1 MKIHSYGKKLMAVAC
16 AVVML
21 VSCMVFAPV
30 SAAKTEIFK
39 ADFEATYPYC
49 TKEGSGNTKYNV
61 VKSNNLVYAKQA
73 KDGSNGV
80 MELYY
85 GKNADVAAFRVLD
98 AEGQVPQTVAN
109 TPYRISFR
117 YKVVNMPTSMLL
129 SFVPNNAEYNSSVY
143 DRFNGQSVHHKIVL
157 DEDTPQG
164 EWLNASFA
172 WVPGSGG
179 SYFNLGL
186 TYVKVNGTAPEA
198 IIGAKVLIDDVVI
211 ETMEDGDYLKVQ
223 HNYNYENAGF
233 NNYQGCE
240 GDALWKT
247 PDARSGYHFDGWFTA
262 AEGGEQVTTFTSA
275 HTNIYAHWSQAVEV
289 TFDADGTTAT
299 RTLGVG
305 NSITR
310 TAPDKVHYK
319 FIGWTTE
326 KDNADTLVDTVTADM
341 STLYAYYEQTE
352 YVITFDPKIGDTQEQ
367 VVSVADAADTVVK
380 FPTLASRAGYRLD
393 GWNDGET
400 TLTGDALTDVP
411 VTGDITYTAVW
422 TKTGE
427 VPEVDGLQSFEDG
440 EFTNLY
446 NTTRTGS
453 ADPSLSLTK
462 AENHTFA
469 GEYSIVAHIKSG
481 LNGERSRPRMVLQDG
496 KGNNFVAEEGKSYTV
511 SFWAKSNILSNAATF
526 YLAAQDIDDIE
537 KQINQTTKVENN
549 DCHTLQS
556 ILINDTK
563 NEVMQAGD
571 SSFPTTWKQYV
582 VTIPS
587 FVAHKAQ
594 NAAATTSYLVLGFTD
609 RGAYGDSYIERDY
622 YIDDIQIAETDTL
635 ENVLTYEALGSNGL
649 TDDDKYGG
657 SDGNQNQL
665 FGTGNARYFSQ
676 GVVPDHSF
684 GTAGAGKVA
693 RIKLTDNAG
702 NFSNCYFGLHNTD
715 GTKLTVATGKS
726 YYVSAWVYAQEELD
740 LKVLFRTTENGGN
753 WCVSGNTTGANN
765 YAAPASDQYALT
777 VPANTWTKVSY
788 LATIPAELQGAAKAY
803 NRLAIGFAKANSEDN
818 SKAFDLYIDDVSV
831 TELTDTTD
839 TLDSFAGNAA
849 LYSKGNDTA
858 YSDGYGAMRF
868 LGGYQTVDG
877 DATKAVIG
885 GVTYTVKQ
893 RGIILGSE
901 TQTGLTLT
909 SESLKVSEATK
920 GLENYWEM
928 RNGSFVT
935 FSLLI
940 KNVAAARTPT
950 KYNFRPYVT
959 VEVNGAEVT
968 LYGKEYDS
976 ISWDDVFAKALKK
989 NPDLDKSWT
998 NSAE

>member
-30 SAAKTEIFK
+30 SAEKAEIFK

-49 TKEGSGNTKYNV
+49 TKEGDSNRFKNV
-61 VKSNNLVYAKQA
+61 VKAGGNVYAKQA

-85 GKNADVAAFRVLD
+85 GKASDVAAFRVLD

-129 SFVPNNAEYNSSVY
+129 SFVPNTENYDSNVYN
-143 DRFNGQSVHHKIVL
+143 RFNGQSVHHKIVL

-186 TYVKVNGTAPEA
+186 TYVKVNGAVPEA

-289 TFDADGTTAT
+289 TFDVDGTTAT

-310 TAPDKVHYK
+310 TAPDKVHYAFK
-319 FIGWTTE
+319 GWTTE
-326 KDNADTLVDTVTADM
+326 KGNANTLVDTVTADM

-352 YVITFDPKIGDTQEQ
+352 YVITFDPKIGGTQEQ
-367 VVSVADAADTVVK
+367 VVSVADAAGTVVK
-380 FPTLASRAGYRLD
+380 FPTVSRAGYRLD
-393 GWNDGET
+393 GWNDGTT
-400 TLTGDALTDVP
+400 TLTGDALTGVP

-427 VPEVDGLQSFEDG
+427 VPEVDGLQSFENVSIEDL
-440 EFTNLY
+440 TY
-446 NTTRTGS
+446 NTNRK
-453 ADPSLSLTK
+453 LELT
-462 AENHTFA
+462 AEDNHTYA
-469 GEYSIVAHIKSG
+469 GDKSLKAHIQSG
-481 LNGERSRPRMVLQDG
+481 MNGQLARPRLVLG
-496 KGNNFVAEEGKSYTV
+496 KVEAGKNYTV
-511 SFWAKSNILSNAATF
+511 SFWAKTDKATGDFNF
-526 YLAAQDIDDIE
+526 YLATYAGDTLE
-537 KQINQTTKVENN
+537 KKISTEGPWTSTINSDT
-549 DCHTLQS
+549 HTLQS
-556 ILINDTK
+556 LTVVTVPSKATQSEQNGIANAGLSTYLPTK
-563 NEVMQAGD
+563 WA
-571 SSFPTTWKQYV
+571 QYV
-582 VTIPS
+582 VS
-587 FVAHKAQ
+587 FTATADKDSAE
-594 NAAATTSYLVLGFTD
+594 NYLALGYTDSAAYTKDGHIYTTED
-609 RGAYGDSYIERDY
+609 ERDI
-622 YIDDIQIAETDTL
+622 YIDDIQIAESDTVDTNVFDYDDL
-635 ENVLTYEALGSNGL
+635 ETK
-649 TDDDKYGG
+649 KYDSG
-657 SDGNQNQL
+657 DTKHI
-665 FGTGNARYFSQ
+665 FGTGTARYVSED
-676 GVVPDHSF
+676 VPDHTF
-684 GTAGAGKVA
+684 GNGGTGKVGKVVLQDITA
-693 RIKLTDNAG
+693 FNEGTKAYITSLSK
-702 NFSNCYFGLHNTD
+702 TD
-715 GTKLTVATGKS
+715 GGAYIIKEESNYL
-726 YYVSAWVYAQEELD
+726 VSAWLYAKSDSAKQVGVRVGNSNNTDHENDHGTTLTTTTVN
-740 LKVLFRTTENGGN
+740 LKAGQ
-753 WCVSGNTTGANN
+753 W
-765 YAAPASDQYALT
+765 Q
-777 VPANTWTKVSY
+777 KVSFLVHVPTKENANPYKYIY
-788 LATIPAELQGAAKAY
+788 LAFWQD
-803 NRLAIGFAKANSEDN
+803 NRIEEGKLDSI
-818 SKAFDLYIDDVSV
+818 YIDDVSV

-849 LYSKGNDTA
+849 LYANGNNTA

-909 SESLKVSEATK
+909 SESLKVSTATK

-928 RNGSFVT
+928 RNGNFVT

-940 KNVAAARTPT
+940 KNVSKTGIDT

-959 VEVNGAEVT
+959 VEVDGAEVT
-968 LYGKEYDS
+968 LYGKEVDG
-976 ISWDDVFAKALKK
+976 ISWSDVFAAAKTQNPALD
-989 NPDLDKSWT
+989 NSWT
-998 NSAE
+998 TAE